1 MASANITPDAS
12 GISYYDETLFVQ
24 VMRTGYVK
32 ARELKSIMPWWN
44 YRGLTD
50 GDLKDIFAY
59 LSTLKPVRHRVDN
72 TEAATLCRLCG
83 LHHSSGNQ
91 N

>member
-1 MASANITPDAS
+1 M
-12 GISYYDETLFVQ
+12 SYYDETLFVQ
-24 VMRTGYVK
+24 AMRTGYEK
-32 ARELKSIMPWWN
+32 ARELVMSWWD
-44 YRGLTD
+44 YRALTD

-72 TEAATLCRLCG
+72 TEAATQCRLCG
-83 LHHSSGNQ
+83 LSHGSGNQ